1 MDIKNFVK
9 QTFLENTRLANYDLT
24 EGSNLY
30 ELFILPIVAVL
41 EDKLSQDIIDT
52 EADALDLGNYTNL
65 TIDQMK
71 RLAANHL
78 VPDRFP
84 NQTTGLISLHFS
96 EPVEWEI
103 EAETKLYSGDKEF
116 QIKSFTETNL
126 DANGYSF
133 TDGLYVYGNV
143 PVINL
148 NGDAIAENT
157 LGQIDGAPA
166 ELIKVTHD
174 AMDNGLAAYTVEE
187 LYALVRK
194 SLYNRQ
200 LMNTGGIS
208 TAILENFNG
217 VRSIEVVGKGDD
229 RMARDKLYNTL
240 ISNGEYV
247 RESGFLG
254 KLKSNIVA
262 NANKAYLLF
271 LDASGIA
278 AEIDIGD
285 GSEFLQPHYNSISVA
300 DGDLITFTTEDILNE
315 TFTQSSEVI
324 GELEDIVCGTE
335 ADKKYLNVEDAY
347 GFEEGNVINIIDRD
361 KNISTRTGVIKEIL
375 EKSISVVSVAAD
387 HTIVIS
393 GVIHADYVKKGL
405 KFTYVG
411 GDKNNGTEFTVTNVA
426 TNANT
431 TLTVT
436 EVVVADADTSGD
448 TIDFP
453 VIELYN
459 NIGATFDIAGLGCY
473 IENVLGEGFN
483 IGNGWI
489 KSEHGMPLGTYLNPR
504 EIMIVNG
511 KVVFGRISTNYSGH
525 MVQEIIARFG
535 IGKFVDAVLKTV
547 TVKFEGI
554 TPNPITSKI
563 KSGAT
568 VLLPFR

>member
-41 EDKLSQDIIDT
+41 EDKLSQDVIDT
-52 EADALDLGNYTNL
+52 EADALDLGNYVNL

-96 EPVEWEI
+96 EPVVWEI
-103 EAETKLYSGDKEF
+103 EADTKLYSGDKEF
-116 QIKSFTETNL
+116 RIKSLTETTL
-126 DANGYSF
+126 DPNGYDI
-133 TDGLYVYGNV
+133 TEGLYVFGNV
-143 PVINL
+143 SVINL
-148 NGDAIAENT
+148 DGDVIAENT

-166 ELIKVTHD
+166 ELIKVTHV
-174 AMDNGLAAYTVEE
+174 AMDNGLAAYTVAE
-187 LYALVRK
+187 LYDLVRK

-200 LMNTGGIS
+200 LLNNGGIS
-208 TAILENFNG
+208 TIILESFNG
-217 VRSIEVVGKGDD
+217 VKSIEVVGKGDT
-229 RMARDKLYNTL
+229 RMTRDKLYNTL

-247 RESGFLG
+247 RESDFLG

-271 LDASGIA
+271 LDAAGIV
-278 AEIDIGD
+278 AEIDTGD

-324 GELEDIVCGTE
+324 GELEDIVCATE
-335 ADKKYLNVEDAY
+335 ADKKYINVEDDY
-347 GFEEGNVINIIDRD
+347 GFETGNVINIIDRD
-361 KNISTRTGVIKEIL
+361 ENISTRTGVIKEIL
-375 EKSISVVSVAAD
+375 EKQLAVISVTAAD
-387 HTIVIS
+387 TIVIS
-393 GVIHADYVKKGL
+393 GITHADYIKEGL
-405 KFTYVG
+405 MFTYSG
-411 GDKNNGTEFTVTNVA
+411 GNNDGREFVITVVSEGVT
-426 TNANT
+426 NT

-436 EVVVADADTSGD
+436 GTVLADGAPVLN

-459 NIGATFDIAGLGCY
+459 NIGAIYDIAGDGCY

-483 IGNGWI
+483 IGNGWV

-504 EIMIVNG
+504 EIMIVSG
-511 KVVFGRISTNYSGH
+511 KAVFGRISTNYAGH

-547 TVKFEGI
+547 TVNFEGVV
-554 TPNPITSKI
+554 PNPVTGKI

-568 VLLPFR
+568 VLLPLR